1 MDPQRKDYL
10 ATEAVYTGDSLR
22 IGDEYVMH
30 EWERPLIRRMV
41 EDLKLKSDDRLLEI
55 GFGMG
60 ISASILQEFGPA
72 SHTIVEPH
80 PQVLVQAERW
90 KGARTNIQLHPG
102 YWQQLDIGPLRYS
115 AIFFDPFADDMA
127 TVDDENLRFLKFAA
141 QSLLG
146 DGGRL
151 ALFCIRPLLPL
162 EYQRVM
168 FEHYRRVDISSV
180 QVAPRDTGSPPAELD
195 GRMISV
201 VLHK

>member
-41 EDLKLKSDDRLLEI
+41 EDLKLTPDDRLLEI

-72 SHTIVEPH
+72 FHTIVEPH
-80 PQVLVQAERW
+80 PQVLAKAEHW
-90 KGARTNIQLHPG
+90 KKTRTNIHIQPG
-102 YWQQLDIGPLRYS
+102 YWQQLDSGTQRYS

-127 TVDDENLRFLKFAA
+127 AVDEENLSFLKFAA

-151 ALFCIRPLLPL
+151 ALFCILPLLPL

-168 FEHYRRVDISSV
+168 FEHYRRVEISSV
-180 QVAPRDTGSPPAELD
+180 QVAPRDTADPTADLD

>member
-10 ATEAVYTGDSLR
+10 AAEAVYTGDSLR

-41 EDLKLKSDDRLLEI
+41 EDLKLTPDDRLLEI

-80 PQVLVQAERW
+80 PQVLDRAERW
-90 KGARTNIQLHPG
+90 KGARTNIHLLPG
-102 YWQQLDIGPLRYS
+102 YWQQLDTGPQRYS

-127 TVDDENLRFLKFAA
+127 AVDDENLRFLKFAA

-151 ALFCIRPLLPL
+151 SLFCIRPLLPP

-168 FEHYRRVDISSV
+168 FEHYRRVEISSV
-180 QVAPRDTGSPPAELD
+180 RVDPRDTANPTADLE

>member
-1 MDPQRKDYL
+1 MDPKRKDYL
-10 ATEAVYTGDSLR
+10 ATEAIYTGDSLR
-22 IGDEYVMH
+22 IGDEFVMH
-30 EWERPLIRRMV
+30 EWERPLISRMV
-41 EDLKLKSDDRLLEI
+41 EDLKLTPDDRLLEI

-72 SHTIVEPH
+72 FHTIVEPH

-90 KGARTNIQLHPG
+90 KGGRANIQLHAG
-102 YWQQLDIGPLRYS
+102 YWQQLDTGNQRYS
-115 AIFFDPFADDMA
+115 AIFFDPFADDMEA
-127 TVDDENLRFLKFAA
+127 VDDENLRFLKFAA

-162 EYQRVM
+162 EYQHVM
-168 FEHYRRVDISSV
+168 FEHYCRVEISSV
-180 QVAPRDTGSPPAELD
+180 QVAPRDTANPTADLD

>member
-1 MDPQRKDYL
+1 MDPQRTDYL
-10 ATEAVYTGDSLR
+10 ATEAIYNGDSLR
-22 IGDEYVMH
+22 IGDEFVMH

-41 EDLKLKSDDRLLEI
+41 EDLKLTPDDRLLEI

-80 PQVLVQAERW
+80 PHVLMQAERW
-90 KGARTNIQLHPG
+90 KSGRANIQLHPG
-102 YWQQLDIGPLRYS
+102 YWQQLDTRAQRYS
-115 AIFFDPFADDMA
+115 AIFFDPFADDMKA
-127 TVDDENLRFLKFAA
+127 VDDENLRFLKFAA

-146 DGGRL
+146 DDGRL
-151 ALFCIRPLLPL
+151 ALFCIRPVLPL

-168 FEHYRRVDISSV
+168 FEHYRRVEISSV
-180 QVAPRDTGSPPAELD
+180 QVAPRDTANPTLGSD